1 MMHICQRDNDHID
14 GSFVKISL
22 VIPVFNEEE
31 SVESFVSYVDNLFS
45 RNKEY
50 QIEFVFIDDG
60 SVDRTLSKLISL
72 QKKED
77 RIVLVELTRNF
88 GKEAALTAGIFNAT
102 GDVVIPIDVD
112 FQDPPE
118 VIFEMLAEWKK
129 GYEVVLGLRVDRSS
143 DTLMKRKTANWFYKI
158 INKMSKTK
166 IPENVG
172 DFRLMDRCV
181 VEALKQLPENHR
193 FMKGLFSWLGFRTT
207 NVEYIRPERK
217 AGTTTFNGFRLWGL
231 ALEGITSF
239 SLVPL
244 KIWTYIGV
252 TFSVL
257 SLFYAVFIFLKT
269 LFFGTDVPGYAS
281 LIITILFI
289 GGLQL
294 MSIGIIGEY
303 LGRTYMESKRRPIY
317 LTRKIYKRNKD

>member
-1 MMHICQRDNDHID
+1 MHTCQRVDNY
-14 GSFVKISL
+14 SVESRVKISL
-22 VIPVFNEEE
+22 VVPVFNEEE
-31 SVESFVSYVDNLFS
+31 SIELFVNYVNSLFPKGQK
-45 RNKEY
+45 NE
-50 QIEFVFIDDG
+50 IEFIFIDDG
-60 SVDRTLSKLISL
+60 SVDGTLRNLISL
-72 QKKED
+72 QEKEN
-77 RIVLVELTRNF
+77 RIVIIELTRNF
-88 GKEAALTAGIFNAT
+88 GKEAALTAGIFSAT

-118 VIFEMLAEWKK
+118 VIFKMLDEWEK
-129 GYEVVLGLRVDRSS
+129 GYEVVLGVRVDRSS
-143 DTLMKRKTANWFYKI
+143 DTIMKRKTAGWFYKI
-158 INKMSKTK
+158 INKMSKTQ

-181 VEALKQLPENHR
+181 VEALKQLPETHR

-207 NVEYIRPERK
+207 SVEYSRPERL
-217 AGTTTFNGFRLWGL
+217 AGTTTFNGFRLWAL

-244 KIWTYIGV
+244 KIWTYIGFG
-252 TFSVL
+252 FSIL
-257 SLFYAVFIFLKT
+257 SLFYAFFIFLKT
-269 LFFGTDVPGYAS
+269 IFFGADVPGYAS
-281 LIITILFI
+281 LIIAILFI

-317 LTRKIYKRNKD
+317 LTRKIYKKIKD

>member
-1 MMHICQRDNDHID
+1 MYIRQRDDNYSAD
-14 GSFVKISL
+14 SFVKISL

-31 SVESFVSYVDNLFS
+31 SVELFVNYVDNLFS
-45 RNKEY
+45 KNKEY

-60 SVDRTLSKLISL
+60 SVDRTLPKLISL
-72 QKKED
+72 QEKED
-77 RIVLVELTRNF
+77 RVVIVELTRNF

-118 VIFEMLAEWKK
+118 VILKMLDEWKK
-129 GYEVVLGLRVDRSS
+129 GYEVVLGVRIDRSS
-143 DTLMKRKTANWFYKI
+143 DTLMKRKTATWFYRI
-158 INKMSKTK
+158 INKMSRTK

-181 VEALKQLPENHR
+181 VEALKQLPETHR
-193 FMKGLFSWLGFRTT
+193 FMKGIFSWLGFRTT
-207 NVEYIRPERK
+207 NVDYIRPERST
-217 AGTTTFNGFRLWGL
+217 GTTTFNGFRLWGL

-244 KIWTYIGV
+244 KIWTYIGII
-252 TFSVL
+252 FSVL

-269 LFFGTDVPGYAS
+269 LFFGADVPGYAS
-281 LIITILFI
+281 LIIAILFI

-294 MSIGIIGEY
+294 ISTGIIGEY
-303 LGRTYMESKRRPIY
+303 LGRTYMESKRRPIF
-317 LTRKIYKRNKD
+317 LTRQIYKKTKE